1 MFKTCGI
8 KKKVIFTT
16 RINQISE
23 LLCAKCGQNAGTA
36 FAFRLS
42 LYFTLLHFLPIKC
55 CLFSKKITADRPQK
69 EIDRDL
75 QPALIRDFKVSAF
88 NLKIKFPNFNEP
100 VLPRTCVVSRK
111 IINSYDVKAKN
122 LSRLTS

>member
-16 RINQISE
+16 RIRFLNFFVRNA
-23 LLCAKCGQNAGTA
+23 AKNTGTA

-75 QPALIRDFKVSAF
+75 HPALIRDFKVSAF

-111 IINSYDVKAKN
+111 IINSYDVNSEN